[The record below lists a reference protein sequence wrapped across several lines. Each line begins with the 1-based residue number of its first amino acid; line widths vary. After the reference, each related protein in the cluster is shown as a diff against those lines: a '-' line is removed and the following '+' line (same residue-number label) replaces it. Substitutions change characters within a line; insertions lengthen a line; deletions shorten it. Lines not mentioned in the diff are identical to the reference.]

1 VTAWTARRSVKAFS
15 IALSVSTL
23 QRSVLLT
30 AEQVAD
36 VAGAEVVGVRSP
48 ERRIP
53 HVKLGRYVRFEREQL
68 DTWLVPICAG
78 TCCYSPR
85 SVVPRVYR
93 ASVTDLRF

>member
-1 VTAWTARRSVKAFS
+1 
-15 IALSVSTL
+15 
-23 QRSVLLT
+23 VLLT

-36 VAGAEVVGVRSP
+36 VAGAKSWVYEAP

-78 TCCYSPR
+78 SCCYSPR
-85 SVVPRVYR
+85 SVVPRV
-93 ASVTDLRF
+93 